1 MIIETTE
8 RDFAA
13 LLAGAA
19 PTGLRL
25 VPDSAIAENDVLQML
40 ADLARAIRPQ
50 FSPSA
55 WMIVEEGEIVGLC
68 SVVRIVDGGE
78 VHIGYGVAPTRQGAG
93 VATRAIADLLAL
105 ARIDARISAV
115 SAETSVANIASQ
127 RALERNGF
135 QRVGERV
142 DADDGPVVCWRAITA

>member
-50 FSPSA
+50 FPPPP
-55 WMIVEEGEIVGLC
+55 G
-68 SVVRIVDGGE
+68 
-78 VHIGYGVAPTRQGAG
+78 
-93 VATRAIADLLAL
+93 
-105 ARIDARISAV
+105 
-115 SAETSVANIASQ
+115 
-127 RALERNGF
+127 
-135 QRVGERV
+135 
-142 DADDGPVVCWRAITA
+142 